1 MRSLISC
8 SFHHKYVFF
17 TYFCTHIMCQHSVSF
32 YYRIAFFCVDKNKFL
47 SPFSSWCI
55 PPPTPSF
62 SYYGL
67 DCFEHI
73 YVWKEKGSIL
83 LEELDLLGHMVV
95 LYLSS
100 WEPDRLCSTLG
111 LHFHFLWQCVE
122 GSLVSTS
129 FQACVTVF
137 LVCRSRSSEYEIT
150 LVTVL
155 ICVFLV
161 ANDTEQLLLQ

>member
-1 MRSLISC
+1 M
-8 SFHHKYVFF
+8 H
-17 TYFCTHIMCQHSVSF
+17 T
-32 YYRIAFFCVDKNKFL
+32 
-47 SPFSSWCI
+47 
-55 PPPTPSF
+55 PPTPSF

-137 LVCRSRSSEYEIT
+137 LVCCSRSSEYEIT

-161 ANDTEQLLLQ
+161 VNDTEQLLLQSLPILIPTLVECLHILVHSVFAVFLHRNYVSDMCHVSVLSQSVRLLCFMVS